1 MTNDIPVFEF
11 EQPTQ
16 YGQHKAKTEL
26 WIDRDEIG
34 LTIDAMIMVEYNP
47 QQRSQVEQNVV
58 AVLPNDDAIRLRDYL
73 NKAYPIEGI
82 TPIKSLHCLEGTVLG
97 EVTDD

>member
-1 MTNDIPVFEF
+1 MSDIPVFEF

-47 QQRSQVEQNVV
+47 KQRSQVEQSVV
-58 AVLPNDDAIRLRDYL
+58 TVLPHDDAIRLRDYL
-73 NKAYPIEGI
+73 NKAYPLEGI
-82 TPIKSLHCLEGTVLG
+82 TPIKSLACLDGTILG
-97 EVTDD
+97 E